1 MDAKLAKAKAALED
15 KNQKEAE
22 DKVLQDAEDLKKKQA
37 NRDKSLKAG
46 RPADFEEVKARN
58 EGVDPYQVPN
68 WMTLH
73 LPSGSDRPYLSKPM
87 YFPEMTGRDG
97 SGPCTCLI
105 KFNLPNGDQI
115 LPEETFDPE
124 VERMADNKLRFLIKG
139 KFCTKPVE
147 DKKKKVTKL
156 DKPEVTK

>member
-1 MDAKLAKAKAALED
+1 MDAAQAKAVKALED

-22 DKVLQDAEDLKKKQA
+22 DKVLQDAKDIKKKQA
-37 NRDKSLKAG
+37 DRDKSLKAG
-46 RPADFEEVKARN
+46 RPADFEEVKAKN
-58 EGVDPYQVPN
+58 EGVDPYGVGN
-68 WMTLH
+68 WMNLH
-73 LPSGSDRPYLSKPM
+73 LPSGSDRPYLSKPK

-97 SGPCTCLI
+97 TGPCTCLI

-124 VERMADNKLRFLIKG
+124 VERMAENKYRSLLAR
-139 KFCTKPVE
+139 KFITKCK
-147 DKKKKVTKL
+147 DQKKVTKL